1 MSGSDPNA
9 VVRTIDEP
17 DYPAVL
23 LTHENGVVGIGIFQS
38 ETGSPVLT
46 LRDDNN
52 DGVFDLLTYYALSG
66 SGESLVDVEDY
77 GMDGQPDLI
86 LNHKIPSASVFVDGR
101 WYEAEGVG
109 TDSVTVEIAGK
120 RVSLKDVVAELRAP
134 KK

>member
-1 MSGSDPNA
+1 
-9 VVRTIDEP
+9 
-17 DYPAVL
+17 
-23 LTHENGVVGIGIFQS
+23 
-38 ETGSPVLT
+38 
-46 LRDDNN
+46 
-52 DGVFDLLTYYALSG
+52 
-66 SGESLVDVEDY
+66 
-77 GMDGQPDLI
+77 LI